1 MLKATST
8 KDKSAVGHK
17 LLYLIA
23 AILILASLVTT
34 FFGKKGFLD
43 IQKQKKRYSE
53 LEAQIKEYDQ
63 KIEKLKAEIKD
74 LQTNP
79 LSLEKEARERLW
91 LIKPE
96 EKMIVR
102 KKTET
107 SGQPAAGH

>member
-1 MLKATST
+1 MLKGTSAKT
-8 KDKSAVGHK
+8 KSPVGQK

-23 AILILASLVTT
+23 AILLLASLVTT

-53 LEAQIKEYDQ
+53 LAAQIKEYDR
-63 KIEKLKAEIKD
+63 KIGELKAEIED

-79 LSLEKEARERLW
+79 LALEKEARERLW

-96 EKMIVR
+96 EKLIIR